1 MYGEV
6 PTNLNL
12 ECSNST
18 EGKNSITSLV
28 LPLEGLPSLIS
39 LTDPLPLIVL
49 GLLNSPG
56 KSIHTLSP
64 LSLVDDW

>member
-1 MYGEV
+1 MPINFNFEG
-6 PTNLNL
+6 
-12 ECSNST
+12 SNST

-39 LTDPLPLIVL
+39 LTDPFPLIVL
-49 GLLNSPG
+49 GMLYSPG

-64 LSLVDDW
+64 LSIVDD